1 MDFSPSFRKLYFD
14 EQPMLVTLKDMKNQG
29 WISWTGLLILL
40 RSSAAL
46 ALVGEPE
53 EMRLIQTAPG
63 ERVWMSPAQVRE
75 VAIHSH
81 ANGHCGGFMDITEH
95 PDKPARSD
103 LSYFEVV
110 GFPDPQHQDTVNNL
124 LTLLSVQQ
132 LTDTVDHLSN
142 KFKNRHLRSAS
153 GVRAAEWIKSRF
165 LELANGR
172 KDVSVELFK
181 HKKFIQPSVIV
192 RIHGYGPNAHERVIL
207 GAHEDSVNWKDGG
220 AENDRR
226 APGADDDASGVAT
239 LIEAFR
245 VLMASN
251 FRPARTVEFMTYAG
265 EELGLLGSQDIAE
278 YYADQEYDVVGVQ
291 QFDMTF
297 YPSSTPELSIINDH
311 TSKAMNKY
319 TEKLLDTYVHVD
331 WREEGC
337 GYACSDHASWTDAG
351 YASSFPF
358 EVSMSHDNP
367 KIHSTGDVLS
377 ILSPEHGMH
386 FAKLALAFAVELGNP

>member
-1 MDFSPSFRKLYFD
+1 MVVGAPGAPLDAID
-14 EQPMLVTLKDMKNQG
+14 EG
-29 WISWTGLLILL
+29 
-40 RSSAAL
+40 
-46 ALVGEPE
+46 
-53 EMRLIQTAPG
+53 MRLIQTAPG
-63 ERVWMSPAQVRE
+63 KSAWMTPAEIRE
-75 VAIHSH
+75 IAIRSH
-81 ANGHCGGFMDITEH
+81 ADGHCGGFMDITEH
-95 PDKPARSD
+95 PSKPARPNRNF
-103 LSYFEVV
+103 FEVV
-110 GFPDPQHQDTVNNL
+110 GYPDPRHQDTVKDTL
-124 LTLLSVQQ
+124 SLLSVQQ

-142 KFKNRHLRSAS
+142 HFKTRHLRSAS
-153 GVRAAEWIKSRF
+153 GVQAAEWIKSRF

-192 RIHGYGPNAHERVIL
+192 RIHGYGPNGHERVIL

-220 AENDRR
+220 PESERR

-239 LIEAFR
+239 LIETFR
-245 VLMASN
+245 VLMATD
-251 FRPARTVEFMTYAG
+251 FRPARTVEFMAYAG

-278 YYADQEYDVVGVQ
+278 FYADQEYDVVGVQ

-297 YPSSTPELSIINDH
+297 YPSSNPEISIIDDH
-311 TSKAMNKY
+311 TSDAMNKF
-319 TEKLLDTYVHVD
+319 TEKLLDTYVHAP

-351 YASSFPF
+351 FASSFPF

-377 ILSPEHGMH
+377 ILTPSHGMH
-386 FAKLALAFAVELGNP
+386 FAKLAVAFAVELGNP